1 MLSGKEQKPAPMI
14 HPHPDKF
21 SHSLKVSEQD
31 IDILGH
37 VNNVVYLRYVQ
48 EVATAHWHHA
58 ASEALQQKYLWV
70 VLRHEID
77 YLRPAFLNEEII
89 GYTWVGEHQGAKF
102 DRYVTLCHAT
112 TGKVLAEAKTTWCLL
127 DAATLRPKRIDAEI
141 LAIL

>member
-1 MLSGKEQKPAPMI
+1 MTN
-14 HPHPDKF
+14 PHADKF

-31 IDILGH
+31 IDTLGH

-48 EVATAHWHHA
+48 EVATAHWRHV
-58 ASEALQQKYLWV
+58 ASAALQEKYMWV

-77 YLRPAFLNEEII
+77 YLRPAFLNDEIS

-102 DRYVTLCHAT
+102 IRFVYLYHAG
-112 TGKVLAEAKTTWCLL
+112 TGQVLAEAKTTWCLL
-127 DAATLRPKRIDAEI
+127 DAATMRPKRIDAEM